1 MPRLKLDALSALLV
15 EPSQAQRRIILR
27 LLAQNG
33 VTQVST
39 ANSGGEALQL
49 LQRHGAD
56 LLISALY
63 LPDMT
68 GTELV
73 ETLKR
78 SSDWSAV
85 PFILISSET
94 RFRYLDPVRQAGAV
108 AILPKPFG
116 ARELKTALDTTLEHL
131 DPSLVQLDSFD
142 PESLEVLVV
151 DDSAM
156 ARKHIRRVLMDM
168 GLERFTEACD
178 GVQAMRMISERF
190 FDLVVTDYNMPNMD
204 GQELVDH
211 IRQHSNQGAIPVL
224 MVTSEED
231 ESRLA
236 AVQKAGVSAI
246 CDKPFE
252 PGAVRQL
259 LVQMMSEAADH

>member
-1 MPRLKLDALSALLV
+1 MSKLTLNALSGLLV
-15 EPSQAQRRIILR
+15 EPSLAQRRIILR
-27 LLAQNG
+27 LLEQIG

-39 ANSGGEALQL
+39 AESGADALQSL
-49 LQRHGAD
+49 ERHTAD
-56 LLISALY
+56 LIISALY

-78 SSDWSAV
+78 RSDWAAI

-116 ARELKTALDTTLEHL
+116 ATELKTAMDTTLEHL
-131 DPSLVQLDSFD
+131 DTTGLDLDNFD
-142 PESLEVLVV
+142 PESLEVLLV
-151 DDSAM
+151 DDSPL
-156 ARKHIRRVLMDM
+156 ARKHMRRVLTAM
-168 GLERFTEACD
+168 GLERFTEASD
-178 GVQAMRMISERF
+178 GVQA
-190 FDLVVTDYNMPNMD
+190 LVVTDYNMPNMD
-204 GQELVDH
+204 GQELVDK
-211 IRQHSNQGAIPVL
+211 IRHESGQGAIPVL

-252 PGAVRQL
+252 PDSVRQL
-259 LVQMMSEAADH
+259 LMQIMGNA

>member
-1 MPRLKLDALSALLV
+1 MSKLTLNALSGLLV
-15 EPSQAQRRIILR
+15 EPSLAQRRIILR
-27 LLAQNG
+27 LLEQIG

-39 ANSGGEALQL
+39 AESGADALQSL
-49 LQRHGAD
+49 ERHTAD
-56 LLISALY
+56 LIISALY
-63 LPDMT
+63 LPDIT

-78 SSDWSAV
+78 RSDWAAI

-116 ARELKTALDTTLEHL
+116 ATELKTAMDTTLEHL
-131 DPSLVQLDSFD
+131 DTTGLDLDNFD
-142 PESLEVLVV
+142 PESLEVLLV
-151 DDSAM
+151 DDSPL
-156 ARKHIRRVLMDM
+156 ARKHMRRVLTAM
-168 GLERFTEACD
+168 GLERFTEASD
-178 GVQAMRMISERF
+178 GVQALEKIHGKF

-204 GQELVDH
+204 GQELVDK
-211 IRQHSNQGAIPVL
+211 IRHESGQGAIPVL

-252 PGAVRQL
+252 PDSVRQL
-259 LVQMMSEAADH
+259 LMQIMGNA